1 MAYLPFYITPEE
13 FTEKQK
19 QQEQEIASGCNQIS
33 WHKYDIEE
41 SFRYLYLCYGLV
53 PLVPLFILTY
63 VLFDRDEIF
72 LNVMMIG
79 LSILM
84 SGVCYLTFGLDY
96 RYDYTLSDRGL
107 VVKKRRNMPRWVNT
121 AAQVM
126 AWFGAV
132 FCVVMV
138 ATVGPMVL
146 AGAGGLILLS
156 FGMLKRQPD
165 EEAEVRIGHSEDW
178 LFAYYNKKRKVIQ
191 FFHKFD
197 LCFYRDTDRTKVFR
211 SNSRGDS
218 YLFFRSQNE
227 LEGMLERLSNQ
238 YQLECIEVVD
248 HKEIFTAKV
257 EPKLAG
263 IPTRYL
269 EFSKAELDSIK
280 ARKEPPPRWKY
291 LCDGQ
296 WRTKAEIERLQNQPL
311 AAGD

>member
-13 FTEKQK
+13 FAEKQK
-19 QQEQEIASGCNQIS
+19 QQEQEIASGRNQIS
-33 WHKYDIEE
+33 WHKYDVEE
-41 SFRYLYLCYGLV
+41 PFRYFNYCISIAVSSPAYLLA
-53 PLVPLFILTY
+53 Y
-63 VLFDRDEIF
+63 VLFERGETFFNVLMFGQAIF
-72 LNVMMIG
+72 LSG
-79 LSILM
+79 LAYLM
-84 SGVCYLTFGLDY
+84 FGLDY
-96 RYDYTLSDRGL
+96 RYDYTLSERGL
-107 VVKKRRNMPRWVNT
+107 VVKKRRNMPRWVNS

-126 AWFGAV
+126 AWLGAGV
-132 FCVVMV
+132 CIFMVV
-138 ATVGPMVL
+138 TVGPMIL

-178 LFAYYNKKRKVIQ
+178 LFAYYNKKRRVIQ

-238 YQLECIEVVD
+238 YQLECIEVVE

-296 WRTKAEIERLQNQPL
+296 WKTKAEIEQLQNQPL
-311 AAGD
+311 TAEE